1 MWCVWSAGSV
11 VYVLGLPG
19 IQAVPEDEISSPC
32 LCIQCYKWHDSRRRS
47 CGAILQTKRRFMLVS
62 TEALVWVVG
71 LLFEFISEE
80 EVVHGTRQPSNLPLL
95 EKMTYGYVFLPDK
108 RRGAFLS
115 AFPGCS
121 AEEKQGCQIH
131 VDNTYIALQQQTWC
145 CAPSQ
150 PCQSRAR
157 AAGGARFFR
166 WGFSDCGFL
175 LINTCLCS
183 FVDLNIFVNINVSSC
198 ASTHR

>member
-1 MWCVWSAGSV
+1 MWCLWSAGSV
-11 VYVLGLPG
+11 VYVPGLPG

-47 CGAILQTKRRFMLVS
+47 CGAVLQTKGRFMLVS

-80 EVVHGTRQPSNLPLL
+80 EVVHSTRQPSNLPLL

-115 AFPGCS
+115 AFPRCS

-131 VDNTYIALQQQTWC
+131 ADNTYIALQQQTWC

-150 PCQSRAR
+150 PCQGRAR
-157 AAGGARFFR
+157 AAGG
-166 WGFSDCGFL
+166 L
-175 LINTCLCS
+175 VS
-183 FVDLNIFVNINVSSC
+183 FVGVFLTVVSCSSIPAFVHS
-198 ASTHR
+198 